1 MQQVQKIIL
10 IDDNEDDNFFHS
22 RVIKKNECAKE
33 IVSFTNGQTA
43 LNYLDSLSDPNE
55 FPTVIFL
62 DINMPGMN
70 GWEFM
75 EEYNDKGLGDKMQSI
90 IYILSTSDN
99 PDDME
104 KAAHTKNLDGFRTK
118 PMDMSMLEGI
128 CKIHFGNNN

>member
-1 MQQVQKIIL
+1 MQKVDKIIL
-10 IDDNEDDNFFHS
+10 VDDNDDDNFFHS

-33 IVSFTNGQTA
+33 ILSFTNAQQA
-43 LNYLDSLSDPNE
+43 LDYLLSISKPEE

-75 EEYNDKGLGDKMQSI
+75 DEYNANHLGDKMDTI

-99 PDDME
+99 PDDIE
-104 KAAHTKNLDGFRTK
+104 KAKSYDHVAGFRTK
-118 PMDMSMLEGI
+118 PMDFGMLEGI
-128 CKIHFGNNN
+128 CQIHFGPQS